1 MPEDV
6 WDAQMDVNLKSV
18 YLMCH
23 HVLPIMENQRSGA
36 VVNLGSIAAM
46 RYIGKPQ
53 IGYNATK
60 AAVIQFTK
68 ATALIY
74 ADKGVRL
81 NVVVPGLMHTPL
93 IGSLAMKY
101 NNGDVEGLVKKR
113 TLLSHWERWV
123 IVMTR
128 LTVSFS

>member
-1 MPEDV
+1 
-6 WDAQMDVNLKSV
+6 MDVNLKSV

-23 HVLPIMENQRSGA
+23 HVLPIMEKQRSGA

-53 IGYNATK
+53 IGYNTTK

-74 ADKGVRL
+74 AAKGIRL
-81 NVVVPGLMHTPL
+81 NVVVC
-93 IGSLAMKY
+93 
-101 NNGDVEGLVKKR
+101 
-113 TLLSHWERWV
+113 
-123 IVMTR
+123 
-128 LTVSFS
+128 

>member
-18 YLMCH
+18 FLMCKH
-23 HVLPIMENQRSGA
+23 TLPIMENQKSGA

-53 IGYNATK
+53 IGYNTTK
-60 AAVIQFTK
+60 AGVIQFTK

-81 NVVVPGLMHTPL
+81 NVVVPGLSKPPD
-93 IGSLAMKY
+93 GSE
-101 NNGDVEGLVKKR
+101 N
-113 TLLSHWERWV
+113 
-123 IVMTR
+123 TR
-128 LTVSFS
+128 